1 MKNYYVKDLMISV
14 SEYATVSEDATL
26 FEAVIE
32 LKSAQNFYT
41 KNRYAFR
48 SILVLNNTGEV
59 VGKLSQFDILKALE
73 PKYIENEKE
82 IAKASGG
89 YFDAG
94 FLKSILMEYDLW
106 NKPLDDICKKA
117 SSKKIKD
124 FMYTPS
130 EGEYIKED
138 RTLDHGIQHFLMGK
152 HHAVLVTSAEKN
164 NKIVG
169 ILRLTDVFKKICSMI
184 ETCEI

>member
-1 MKNYYVKDLMISV
+1 MKNYNVKDIMIPI
-14 SEYATVSEDATL
+14 SEYATVSENATL
-26 FEAVIE
+26 FEAVME
-32 LKSAQNFYT
+32 LKKAQNAWAT
-41 KNRYAFR
+41 NRYAFR
-48 SILVLNNTGEV
+48 SILVLNDVGKV

-82 IAKASGG
+82 IQKLSGG
-89 YFDAG
+89 YFDAS
-94 FLKSILMEYDLW
+94 FLKPILIKYDLW

-117 SSKKIKD
+117 STKKVKD

-130 EGEYIKED
+130 EGEYIEEN
-138 RTLDHGIQHFLMGK
+138 RTLDHGIQHFLMAK
-152 HHAVLVTSAEKN
+152 HHAILVTSAEKN
-164 NKIVG
+164 NNIVG